1 MNSSILP
8 FFTMKHTQITSN
20 VVKGLFSKELTKCL
34 VTVEVPYQYIRED
47 NTIDI
52 NKMGRISININ
63 GKFNLRQHIIMTNAM
78 IRLAKGE
85 LSSDVLVLPLDESP
99 TPFLS
104 SYNFNDVGGENE

>member
-1 MNSSILP
+1 
-8 FFTMKHTQITSN
+8 
-20 VVKGLFSKELTKCL
+20 
-34 VTVEVPYQYIRED
+34 
-47 NTIDI
+47 
-52 NKMGRISININ
+52 
-63 GKFNLRQHIIMTNAM
+63 MTNAM